1 MPSER
6 YYRQQAAAL
15 LSWARATHDK
25 AWAHVL
31 RQRAARELERAEE
44 GLPAAVTD
52 LNPLLEEFNE
62 SQIRKE
68 PPRVQRVPMQQQPV
82 QQQQSKIARE
92 DKE

>member
-44 GLPAAVTD
+44 GMPAVTD
-52 LNPLLEEFNE
+52 LNPLLEAFNE
-62 SQIRKE
+62 SQIRKQ
-68 PPRVQRVPMQQQPV
+68 PPPVQRAPMQQQPM
-82 QQQQSKIARE
+82 QQQQSQITRE
-92 DKE
+92 DKD

>member
-44 GLPAAVTD
+44 GMPAVTD

-62 SQIRKE
+62 SQMRKE
-68 PPRVQRVPMQQQPV
+68 PRPVQRVPMQQQPV
-82 QQQQSKIARE
+82 QQQQSKITQE
-92 DKE
+92 D